1 MSFLPLYCS
10 VQESRFEQV
19 PKHPSPAAS
28 GYPERRLAGTRQGWF
43 RKAALLEDQ
52 LASAKAGIAMKRRQR
67 NVSSSAPL
75 QSMRYGKF
83 AVITVLAVAWGV
95 AANRPLVAQEWATKM
110 FSVTSHNFG
119 TVAKGSKTEYRF
131 VFRNLY
137 VEDVHV
143 SGVRT
148 SCGCT
153 SPSITQNLLKTHET
167 SEVVAAFNTRT
178 FLGQHGATLTVTF
191 DRPFSAEVQ
200 LRVAGNIRGDV
211 TFEPASVNLGN
222 VDLGRGA
229 EQRVRVSHIGSTPW
243 EITDVRS
250 ANPNFEVLL
259 SKPSHTGSQSVYDLT
274 LRLRP
279 DAPAGY
285 INDQLILV
293 TNDPRASQIPM
304 DVEGRV
310 VAEVSV
316 SPKLLALG
324 SVSPGESITKNIVV
338 RANRPFCVTG
348 IICRDG
354 CLSCPAKETPAKVHI
369 LPVTFQAGDASG
381 RIERQ
386 LTITT
391 DLGDGAVPVV
401 TVQALVEPAS
411 DDDEAAGKPSTE
423 QSASTR

>member
-1 MSFLPLYCS
+1 MNPVLFLMSAWRFLLDAFCTRGKAMIR
-10 VQESRFEQV
+10 Q
-19 PKHPSPAAS
+19 PSPIGLPKLYNGGAPVLVPIALL
-28 GYPERRLAGTRQGWF
+28 G
-43 RKAALLEDQ
+43 AALLAVP
-52 LASAKAGIAMKRRQR
+52 ASG
-67 NVSSSAPL
+67 
-75 QSMRYGKF
+75 
-83 AVITVLAVAWGV
+83 
-95 AANRPLVAQEWATKM
+95 QEWAEKM

-119 TVAKGSKTEYRF
+119 TVAKGSKTEFRF
-131 VFRNLY
+131 IYRNLY
-137 VEDVHV
+137 EEDVHV
-143 SGVRT
+143 SSVRT

-153 SPSITQNLLKTHET
+153 QPAITKKLIKTHET
-167 SEVVAAFNTRT
+167 GEIVAAFNTRT

-191 DRPFSAEVQ
+191 DQPFYAEVQ

-229 EQRVRVSHIGSTPW
+229 EQVVRVTHMGATPW

-250 ANPNFEVLL
+250 ANVNFEVLL
-259 SKPSHTGSQSVYDLT
+259 SQPQHTGSQSAYDLT
-274 LRLRP
+274 LRLKP

-310 VAEVSV
+310 VAEVTV
-316 SPKLLALG
+316 SPQLLALG
-324 SVSPGESITKNIVV
+324 NVLPGGSVTKNIVV

-348 IICRDG
+348 IVCNDG

-369 LPVTFQAGDASG
+369 LPVTFQAGDIGG
-381 RIERQ
+381 RVERE

-401 TVQALVEPAS
+401 TVQAMVDGVSSDGAS
-411 DDDEAAGKPSTE
+411 ARRNPSPD
-423 QSASTR
+423 QSVSLR